1 MNSALPE
8 QLAKKIVDENL
19 SVRQAES
26 LVKEKKIKL
35 TKNKLKPADTVDLEQ
50 RLTELLGLEVV
61 ISDNGKRGGSIKVK
75 YKTLDQL
82 ELITSKL
89 KK

>member
-1 MNSALPE
+1 MR
-8 QLAKKIVDENL
+8 
-19 SVRQAES
+19 VRYS
-26 LVKEKKIKL
+26 FLFL
-35 TKNKLKPADTVDLEQ
+35 
-50 RLTELLGLEVV
+50 

-89 KK
+89 KN